1 MISSVRNW
9 GIFGAVAALICN
21 ALLLDGAPTHA
32 AAVADS
38 QYDSGEVST
47 PDPSGSAEDARS
59 IPWTSVEDPIT
70 LIADFR
76 VRRLAL
82 TDGRVSASQGHV
94 SHIPARVDTDA
105 TGDYL
110 ADDVFRVDT
119 EYAGLYAAVDFQ
131 IEMQGEPSGYW
142 VESIVGHTASTG
154 AGFAECAIYLGDPA
168 SGGTKIE
175 NAPFSCWAKQTENS
189 ATTQRFF
196 FDVEMNRWSEAS
208 GTILTVGDV
217 SLFGGVFRS
226 EQEFQVPGSKTV
238 APASATSFDAVLR
251 EGDRTSFT
259 NQARTEFSYKLQDG
273 PNLSFLWVA
282 GVSANYRGSWFTGI
296 SYCAIY
302 DRDPLKGG
310 HHLDQIPPASNDYG
324 FKCSAVGDFVGGP
337 GESGNGHYHATFTVY
352 KAETEIEESGH
363 DGVHTGGLR

>member
-1 MISSVRNW
+1 MILISTVRSW
-9 GIFGAVAALICN
+9 GILSTVAALICG
-21 ALLLDGAPTHA
+21 ALLLDGAPAHA
-32 AAVADS
+32 AALAAADG
-38 QYDSGEVST
+38 QHDSGQAT
-47 PDPSGSAEDARS
+47 AADPGWSDEDAGS
-59 IPWTSVEDPIT
+59 IPWTAVQDPIT

-82 TDGRVSASQGHV
+82 IDGRVNASQGHV
-94 SHIPARVDTDA
+94 SPIPARVDTDA
-105 TGDYL
+105 AGDYL
-110 ADDVFRVDT
+110 ADGVFRVDT
-119 EYAGLYAAVDFQ
+119 EFAGLYAAVDFQ

-154 AGFAECAIYLGDPA
+154 MGFAECAIYLGDPA
-168 SGGTKIE
+168 SGGTKVE

-189 ATTQRFF
+189 TAKQRFF

-238 APASATSFDAVLR
+238 APDSATSFDAVLR
-251 EGDRTSFT
+251 EGDTTSFT
-259 NQARTEFSYKLQDG
+259 NQARTEFSYKLQEG
-273 PNLSFLWVA
+273 SNLPFLWVA
-282 GVSANYRGSWFTGI
+282 GVSANYRGTWFTGM

-302 DRDPLKGG
+302 DRDPLTGG
-310 HHLDQIPPASNDYG
+310 RHLDQIPPASNDYG

-352 KAETEIEESGH
+352 KAGTDVEAAGS
-363 DGVHTGGLR
+363 